1 MERGKPID
9 ERTQAE
15 IAVLEKFGLRW
26 AVLAAWCE
34 ELAHRGLALDLGRQ
48 LEDSRLKLASG
59 AFSSCEIG
67 CDLGRIEAM
76 LTGADASSTP
86 DSTAYWLDLLGRAM
100 AEGVDPDSLLQNAA
114 VRFQYLHCGFLP
126 CKCDS

>member
-1 MERGKPID
+1 MEGQEPID
-9 ERTQAE
+9 ERVRAE
-15 IAVLEKFGLRW
+15 ISVLEKFGLRW

-34 ELAHRGLALDLGRQ
+34 ELAHRGLALDLRKQ

-59 AFSSCEIG
+59 VFSSCEIG

-76 LTGADASSTP
+76 LTAADASSTP
-86 DSTAYWLDLLGRAM
+86 DSTAYWLDLLGQAM
-100 AEGVDPDSLLQNAA
+100 AEGGSVDALLQNAA
-114 VRFQYLHCGFLP
+114 VRFQYLHCGFVS

>member
-1 MERGKPID
+1 MSALGNPRRPGLEELPPGRG
-9 ERTQAE
+9 EAE
-15 IAVLEKFGLRW
+15 PLES
-26 AVLAAWCE
+26 E